1 MRKMILTASIAL
13 VALAASAVP
22 AKRGLW
28 RNVQLAGGGT
38 VRVQLVGDEH
48 IHFYVSEDGTRYSLD
63 SATGLYSP
71 MSDAQMSAKTSRA
84 AARRKVIGNKMR
96 PRRVGTIDKSVF
108 QGTKKA
114 IVILAQYTDKKF
126 TADNSLDLYKKAIN
140 GINYK
145 DGDFRG
151 SVRDYFR
158 AQSNGQFDIDF
169 DVVGVCPLKY
179 PYSHYGKNVG
189 DDEPN
194 TYEMIVEACQWA
206 HNNGTDFSKYDWNG
220 DGKVDQVYV
229 IYAGLGE
236 ADGGTT
242 NTVWPHMFYLSAYEG
257 TEYYGKGLTLD
268 GVTIDT
274 YACGPEL
281 QGDGR
286 NNGVGT
292 FCHEFSHCMGFP
304 DLYDYNSSWFG
315 MGKFDLMDSG
325 SYNGDGYLPAGYSAA
340 EKSDCGWIEL
350 KDMTNITETVNVTD
364 MAPQTQNGDA
374 YIIKNKGNENEYFVV
389 EYRAKDGWD
398 AEIPGE
404 GIMITH
410 IDFDQ
415 DIWDYNTANTKGQ
428 YYKGD
433 KLYTNNHMR
442 WTIKHANNT
451 TSTDYLKQIDAL
463 YPYNSNNKLTRTS
476 KPTSSLYN
484 TNSDGTNFM
493 HVDITNMAVDEDN
506 AVASLSFVPYK
517 KSDTDNKPVVPEGDY
532 LLKETF
538 DGNNSEGGN
547 DDKWNA
553 ITSVADPVFDNEGW
567 TSAND
572 KIYGA
577 NMCIRMGTSTLPGT
591 ITSPTFTVNGT
602 ATLSFKAGAW
612 NTSKDGKTLTVTA
625 SNGSLSQGTFE
636 MKRGEWTN
644 YSTTI
649 TATGN
654 VKLTFTTSAKRFFL
668 DDVYVTNASTGIVST
683 TADTAKRTVVGYFG
697 LDGTRLLTPRKG
709 VNIVKY
715 ADGSS
720 KKVVVM

>member
-1 MRKMILTASIAL
+1 MILTASMAL
-13 VALAASAVP
+13 MALAASAVP

-71 MSDAQMSAKTSRA
+71 MSDAQMAAKTSRA

-189 DDEPN
+189 DDEPY

-268 GVTIDT
+268 GVAIDT

-315 MGKFDLMDSG
+315 MGYFDLMDSG
-325 SYNGDGYLPAGYSAA
+325 SYNGEGYLPAGYSAA

-493 HVDITNMAVDEDN
+493 HVDITNMTVDEDN

-538 DGNNSEGGN
+538 NGNNSEGGN
-547 DDKWNA
+547 DNKWNA

-577 NMCIRMGTSTLPGT
+577 NECIRMGTAKLPGT

-612 NTSKDGKTLTVTA
+612 DSKGDGKTLTVTA

-697 LDGTRLLTPRKG
+697 LDGTRLQTPRKG

>member
-1 MRKMILTASIAL
+1 MKKIILTASIAL
-13 VALAASAVP
+13 MALAASAVP
-22 AKRGLW
+22 AKRGQW
-28 RNVQLAGGGT
+28 RNVQLADGGT
-38 VRVQLVGDEH
+38 ARVQLVGDEH
-48 IHFYVSEDGTRYSLD
+48 MHFYVSEDGTRYSLD

-145 DGDFRG
+145 GGDFRG

-169 DVVGVCPLKY
+169 DVVGVCPLKKN
-179 PYSHYGKNVG
+179 YSHYGKNVG

-194 TYEMIVEACQWA
+194 AYQMIVEACQWA

-229 IYAGLGE
+229 IYAGLGQ
-236 ADGGTT
+236 ADGGAV

-257 TEYYGKGLTLD
+257 TEYYNKGLTLD

-315 MGKFDLMDSG
+315 MGYFDLMDSG
-325 SYNGDGYLPAGYSAA
+325 SYNGEGYLPAGYSAA

-374 YIIKNKGNENEYFVV
+374 YIIKNKGNKNEYFVV

-415 DIWDYNTANTKGQ
+415 DIWDYNTANTKGN

-451 TSTDYLKQIDAL
+451 TATSYLKQIDAL

-517 KSDTDNKPVVPEGDY
+517 KDDTNDKPVVPEGDY
-532 LLKETF
+532 LFKETF
-538 DGNNSEGGN
+538 NGNNSDGGN
-547 DDKWNA
+547 DSKWNN

-577 NMCIRMGTSTLPGT
+577 NECIRMGTSKLPGT

-612 NTSKDGKTLTVTA
+612 DSKGDGKTLTVTA
-625 SNGSLSQGTFE
+625 SNGSLGQGTFD
-636 MKRGEWTN
+636 MTRGAWTN

-697 LDGTRLLTPRKG
+697 LDGTRLQTPRKG
-709 VNIVKY
+709 VNIIKY

>member
-1 MRKMILTASIAL
+1 MILTASIAL
-13 VALAASAVP
+13 MALAASAVP

-28 RNVQLAGGGT
+28 RNVQLADGGT
-38 VRVQLVGDEH
+38 ARVQLVGDEH
-48 IHFYVSEDGTRYSLD
+48 MHFYVSEDGTRYSLD

-169 DVVGVCPLKY
+169 DVVGVCPLNK
-179 PYSHYGKNVG
+179 PYSYYGKNVG

-257 TEYYGKGLTLD
+257 TEYYEKGLTLD

-315 MGKFDLMDSG
+315 MGYFDLMDSG
-325 SYNGDGYLPAGYSAA
+325 SYNGEGYLPAGYSAA

-364 MAPQTQNGDA
+364 MAPQTQNGNA
-374 YIIKNKGNENEYFVV
+374 YVIKNKGNKNEYFVV

-517 KSDTDNKPVVPEGDY
+517 KGDTDNKPVVPEGDY

-538 DGNNSEGGN
+538 DKNNSEGGN
-547 DDKWNA
+547 DNKWNN

-577 NMCIRMGTSTLPGT
+577 NMCIRMGTAKLPGT

-612 NTSKDGKTLTVTA
+612 DSKGDGKTLTVTA
-625 SNGSLSQGTFE
+625 SNGSLSQGSFE

-668 DDVYVTNASTGIVST
+668 DDVCVTNASTGIVST

-697 LDGTRLLTPRKG
+697 LDGTRLQTPRKG
-709 VNIVKY
+709 INIVKY

>member
-1 MRKMILTASIAL
+1 MKKIILTASMAL
-13 VALAASAVP
+13 MALAASAVP
-22 AKRGLW
+22 AKRGQW

-38 VRVQLVGDEH
+38 ARVQLVGDEH

-145 DGDFRG
+145 EGDFRG

-229 IYAGLGE
+229 IYAGQGE

-242 NTVWPHMFYLSAYEG
+242 NTVWPHMFYLSYYEG
-257 TEYYGKGLTLD
+257 TEYYEKGLTLD

-304 DLYDYNSSWFG
+304 DLYDYNNSWFG
-315 MGKFDLMDSG
+315 MGYFDLMDSG
-325 SYNGDGYLPAGYSAA
+325 SYNGYGYLPAGYSAS

-442 WTIKHANNT
+442 WTIKHANN
-451 TSTDYLKQIDAL
+451 STNTKYIYQIDAL

-538 DGNNSEGGN
+538 DKNNSEGGN

-697 LDGTRLLTPRKG
+697 LDGTRLQTPRKG

>member
-1 MRKMILTASIAL
+1 MRKIILTASMALMAL
-13 VALAASAVP
+13 VASAVP
-22 AKRGLW
+22 AKRGQW
-28 RNVQLAGGGT
+28 RNVQLADGGT
-38 VRVQLVGDEH
+38 ARVQLVGDEH
-48 IHFYVSEDGTRYSLD
+48 MHFYVSEDGTRYSLD

-71 MSDAQMSAKTSRA
+71 MSDAQMSAKTNRA
-84 AARRKVIGNKMR
+84 AARRKVIGSKMR

-158 AQSNGQFDIDF
+158 AQSHGQFDIDF
-169 DVVGVCPLKY
+169 DVVGVCPLKKNY
-179 PYSHYGKNVG
+179 AYYGKNVG

-194 TYEMIVEACQWA
+194 AYQMIVEACQWA
-206 HNNGTDFSKYDWNG
+206 HDNGTDFSKYDWNG

-229 IYAGLGE
+229 IYAGLGQ
-236 ADGGTT
+236 ADGGAV

-315 MGKFDLMDSG
+315 MGYFDLMDSG
-325 SYNGDGYLPAGYSAA
+325 SYNGEGYLPAGYSAA

-350 KDMTNITETVNVTD
+350 KDMTDITETVNVTD

-415 DIWDYNTANTKGQ
+415 DIWDYNTANTKGN

-442 WTIKHANNT
+442 WTIKHANNST
-451 TSTDYLKQIDAL
+451 KTDYDYQIDAL

-547 DDKWNA
+547 DNKWNN

-577 NMCIRMGTSTLPGT
+577 NECIRMGTSKLPGT

-612 NTSKDGKTLTVTA
+612 DSKGDGKTLTVTA
-625 SNGSLSQGTFE
+625 SNGSLGQGTFE
-636 MKRGEWTN
+636 MTRGAWTN

-697 LDGTRLLTPRKG
+697 LDGTRLQTPRKG
-709 VNIVKY
+709 VNIIKY

>member
-1 MRKMILTASIAL
+1 MRKIILTASMALMAL
-13 VALAASAVP
+13 VASAVP
-22 AKRGLW
+22 AKRGQW
-28 RNVQLAGGGT
+28 RNVQLADGGT
-38 VRVQLVGDEH
+38 ARVQLVGDEH
-48 IHFYVSEDGTRYSLD
+48 MHFYVSEDGTRYSLD

-71 MSDAQMSAKTSRA
+71 MSDAQMSAKTNRA

-145 DGDFRG
+145 EGDFRG

-158 AQSNGQFDIDF
+158 AQSHGQFDIDF
-169 DVVGVCPLKY
+169 DVVGVCPLKKNY
-179 PYSHYGKNVG
+179 AYYGKNVG

-194 TYEMIVEACQWA
+194 AYQMIVEACQWA

-229 IYAGLGE
+229 IYAGLGQ
-236 ADGGTT
+236 ADGGAV

-315 MGKFDLMDSG
+315 MGYFDLMDSG
-325 SYNGDGYLPAGYSAA
+325 SYNGEGYLPAGYSAA

-451 TSTDYLKQIDAL
+451 TATSYLKQIDAL

-517 KSDTDNKPVVPEGDY
+517 KDDTNDKPVVPEGDY
-532 LLKETF
+532 LFKETF

-547 DDKWNA
+547 DNKWNN

-577 NMCIRMGTSTLPGT
+577 NECIRMGTSKLPGT

-612 NTSKDGKTLTVTA
+612 DSKGDGKTLTITA
-625 SNGSLSQGTFE
+625 SNGSLCQGTFD
-636 MKRGEWTN
+636 MTRGAWTDF
-644 YSTTI
+644 STTI

-697 LDGTRLLTPRKG
+697 LDGTRLQTPRKG
-709 VNIVKY
+709 VNIIKY

>member
-1 MRKMILTASIAL
+1 MILTASIAL
-13 VALAASAVP
+13 MALAASAVP

-28 RNVQLAGGGT
+28 RNVQLADGGT
-38 VRVQLVGDEH
+38 ARVQLVGDEH

-84 AARRKVIGNKMR
+84 AARRKVIGSKMR

-169 DVVGVCPLKY
+169 DVVGVCPLKK

-189 DDEPN
+189 DDEPY

-242 NTVWPHMFYLSAYEG
+242 NTVWPHMFYLSAYKD
-257 TEYYGKGLTLD
+257 TEYYEKGLTLD
-268 GVTIDT
+268 GVAIDT

-315 MGKFDLMDSG
+315 MGYFDLMDSG

-350 KDMTNITETVNVTD
+350 KDMTNITETVNVTG

-442 WTIKHANNT
+442 WTIKHANNST
-451 TSTDYLKQIDAL
+451 KTDYDYQIDAL

-538 DGNNSEGGN
+538 NGNNSEGGN
-547 DDKWNA
+547 DNKWNA
-553 ITSVADPVFDNEGW
+553 ITSVANPVFDNEGW

-577 NMCIRMGTSTLPGT
+577 NECIRMGTAKLPGT

-612 NTSKDGKTLTVTA
+612 DSKGDGKTLTVTA
-625 SNGSLSQGTFE
+625 SNGSLSQGSFE

-697 LDGTRLLTPRKG
+697 LDGTRLQTPRKG

>member
-1 MRKMILTASIAL
+1 MKKIILTASMAL
-13 VALAASAVP
+13 MALAASAVP
-22 AKRGLW
+22 AKRGQW
-28 RNVQLAGGGT
+28 RNVQLANGGT
-38 VRVQLVGDEH
+38 ARVQLVGDEH
-48 IHFYVSEDGTRYSLD
+48 MHFYVSEDGTRYSLD

-71 MSDAQMSAKTSRA
+71 MSDAQMSAKT
-84 AARRKVIGNKMR
+84 RRKVIGNKMR

-189 DDEPN
+189 DDEPY

-242 NTVWPHMFYLSAYEG
+242 NTVWPHMFYLSYYEG
-257 TEYYGKGLTLD
+257 TEYYEKGLTLD

-315 MGKFDLMDSG
+315 MGYFDLMDSG

-517 KSDTDNKPVVPEGDY
+517 KGDTDNKPVVPEGDY

-538 DGNNSEGGN
+538 DKNNSEGGN

-577 NMCIRMGTSTLPGT
+577 NECIRMGTSKLPGT

-612 NTSKDGKTLTVTA
+612 DSKGDGKTLTVTA

-636 MKRGEWTN
+636 MTRGEWTN

-697 LDGTRLLTPRKG
+697 LDGTRLQTPRKG

>member
-1 MRKMILTASIAL
+1 MRKIILTASMALMAL
-13 VALAASAVP
+13 VASAVP
-22 AKRGLW
+22 AKRGQW
-28 RNVQLAGGGT
+28 RNVQLADGGT
-38 VRVQLVGDEH
+38 ARVQLVGDEH
-48 IHFYVSEDGTRYSLD
+48 MHFYVSEDGTRYSLD

-71 MSDAQMSAKTSRA
+71 MSDAQMSAKTNRA
-84 AARRKVIGNKMR
+84 TARRKVIGNKMR

-108 QGTKKA
+108 RGTKKA

-145 DGDFRG
+145 GGDFRG

-169 DVVGVCPLKY
+169 DVVGVCPLKKNY
-179 PYSHYGKNVG
+179 AYYGKNVG

-194 TYEMIVEACQWA
+194 AYQMIVEACQWA
-206 HNNGTDFSKYDWNG
+206 HDNGTDFSKYDWNG

-229 IYAGLGE
+229 IYAGLGQ
-236 ADGGTT
+236 ADGGAV

-315 MGKFDLMDSG
+315 MGYFDLMDSG
-325 SYNGDGYLPAGYSAA
+325 SYNGEGYLPAGYSAA

-451 TSTDYLKQIDAL
+451 TATSYLKQIDAL

-517 KSDTDNKPVVPEGDY
+517 KDDTNDKPVVPDGDY
-532 LLKETF
+532 LFKETF

-547 DDKWNA
+547 DNKWNN

-567 TSAND
+567 TSTND

-577 NMCIRMGTSTLPGT
+577 NECIRMGTSKLPGT

-612 NTSKDGKTLTVTA
+612 DSKGDGKTLTVTA
-625 SNGSLSQGTFE
+625 SNGSLSQGTFD
-636 MKRGEWTN
+636 MTRGAWTN

-697 LDGTRLLTPRKG
+697 LDGTRLQTPRKG

>member
-1 MRKMILTASIAL
+1 MILTASIAL
-13 VALAASAVP
+13 MALAASAVP

-38 VRVQLVGDEH
+38 ARVQLVGDEH
-48 IHFYVSEDGTRYSLD
+48 MHFYVSEDGTRYSLD

-71 MSDAQMSAKTSRA
+71 MSDAQMAAKTSRA

-169 DVVGVCPLKY
+169 DVVGVCPLKKNY
-179 PYSHYGKNVG
+179 AYYGKNVG
-189 DDEPN
+189 DDEPY

-236 ADGGTT
+236 ADGGAA

-268 GVTIDT
+268 GVAIDT

-315 MGKFDLMDSG
+315 MGYFDLMDSG
-325 SYNGDGYLPAGYSAA
+325 SYNGEGYLPAGYSAA

-493 HVDITNMAVDEDN
+493 HVDITNMAVDDEN
-506 AVASLSFVPYK
+506 VVASLSFVPYK

-538 DGNNSEGGN
+538 DKNKGKGGN
-547 DDKWNA
+547 DDKWNS
-553 ITSVADPVFDNEGW
+553 ISGGADPVFDNEGW

-577 NMCIRMGTSTLPGT
+577 YECIRMGTSDVAGT
-591 ITSPTFTVNGT
+591 VTSPTFTVNGT

-612 NTSKDGKTLTVTA
+612 DSKSDGKKLTVTA
-625 SNGSLSQGTFE
+625 SNGSLTQGTFE
-636 MKRGEWTN
+636 MTRGAWTN

-697 LDGTRLLTPRKG
+697 LDGTRLQTPRKG

>member
-1 MRKMILTASIAL
+1 MILTASIAL

>member
-1 MRKMILTASIAL
+1 MRKIILTASIAL

-22 AKRGLW
+22 AKRGQW
-28 RNVQLAGGGT
+28 RNVQLADGGT
-38 VRVQLVGDEH
+38 ARVQLVGDEH
-48 IHFYVSEDGTRYSLD
+48 MHFYVSEDGTRYSLD
-63 SATGLYSP
+63 SATRLYSP

-169 DVVGVCPLKY
+169 DVVGVCPLKKNY
-179 PYSHYGKNVG
+179 AYYGKNVG

-194 TYEMIVEACQWA
+194 TYQMIVEACQWA
-206 HNNGTDFSKYDWNG
+206 HDNGTDFSKYDWNG

-229 IYAGLGE
+229 IYAGLGQ

-257 TEYYGKGLTLD
+257 TEYYEKGLTLD

-315 MGKFDLMDSG
+315 MGYFDLMDSG
-325 SYNGDGYLPAGYSAA
+325 SYNGEGYLPAGYSAA

-364 MAPQTQNGDA
+364 MASQTQNGDA

-476 KPTSSLYN
+476 KTTSSLYN

-547 DDKWNA
+547 DNKWNN

-577 NMCIRMGTSTLPGT
+577 NMCIRMGTAKLPGT

-612 NTSKDGKTLTVTA
+612 DSKGDGKTLTVTA
-625 SNGSLSQGTFE
+625 SNGSLSQGSFE
-636 MKRGEWTN
+636 MTRGEWTN

-668 DDVYVTNASTGIVST
+668 DDVCVTNASTGIVST

-697 LDGTRLLTPRKG
+697 LDGTRLQTPRKG

>member
-1 MRKMILTASIAL
+1 MILTASIAL

-22 AKRGLW
+22 AKRGQW

-38 VRVQLVGDEH
+38 ARVQLVGDEH
-48 IHFYVSEDGTRYSLD
+48 MHFYVSEDGTRYSLD

-257 TEYYGKGLTLD
+257 TEYYEKGLTLD

-315 MGKFDLMDSG
+315 MGYFDLMDSG

-350 KDMTNITETVNVTD
+350 KDMTNITETVNITD

-415 DIWDYNTANTKGQ
+415 DIWDYNTANTKGP

-538 DGNNSEGGN
+538 NGNNSEGGN

-577 NMCIRMGTSTLPGT
+577 NMCIRMGTAKLPGT

-612 NTSKDGKTLTVTA
+612 DSKGDGKTLTVTA
-625 SNGSLSQGTFE
+625 SNGSLSQGSFE

-697 LDGTRLLTPRKG
+697 LDGTRLQTPRKG
-709 VNIVKY
+709 INIVKY

>member
-1 MRKMILTASIAL
+1 MRKIILTASMALMAL
-13 VALAASAVP
+13 VASAVP
-22 AKRGLW
+22 AKRGQW
-28 RNVQLAGGGT
+28 RNVQLADGGT
-38 VRVQLVGDEH
+38 ARVQLVGDEH
-48 IHFYVSEDGTRYSLD
+48 MHFYVSEDGTRYSLD

-71 MSDAQMSAKTSRA
+71 MSDAQMSAKTNRA

-169 DVVGVCPLKY
+169 DVVGVCPLKKNY
-179 PYSHYGKNVG
+179 AYYGKNVG

-194 TYEMIVEACQWA
+194 AYQMIVEACQWA

-229 IYAGLGE
+229 IYAGLGQ
-236 ADGGTT
+236 ADGGAV

-315 MGKFDLMDSG
+315 MGYFDLMDSG
-325 SYNGDGYLPAGYSAA
+325 SYNGEGYLPAGYSAA

-451 TSTDYLKQIDAL
+451 TATSYLKQIDAL

-493 HVDITNMAVDEDN
+493 HVDITNIAVDEDN

-517 KSDTDNKPVVPEGDY
+517 KDDTNDKPVVPEGDY
-532 LLKETF
+532 LFKETF

-547 DDKWNA
+547 DNKWNN

-567 TSAND
+567 TSTND

-577 NMCIRMGTSTLPGT
+577 NECIRMGTSKLPGT

-612 NTSKDGKTLTVTA
+612 DSKGDGKTLTVTA

-636 MKRGEWTN
+636 MTRGAWTN

-697 LDGTRLLTPRKG
+697 LDGTRLQTPRKG

>member
-1 MRKMILTASIAL
+1 MRKIILTASMALMAL
-13 VALAASAVP
+13 VASAVP
-22 AKRGLW
+22 AKRGQW
-28 RNVQLAGGGT
+28 RNVQLADGGT
-38 VRVQLVGDEH
+38 ARVQLVGDEH
-48 IHFYVSEDGTRYSLD
+48 MHFYVSEDGTRYSLD

-71 MSDAQMSAKTSRA
+71 MSDAQMSAKTNRA

-169 DVVGVCPLKY
+169 DVVGVCPLKKNY
-179 PYSHYGKNVG
+179 AYYGKNVG

-194 TYEMIVEACQWA
+194 AYQMIVEACQWA

-229 IYAGLGE
+229 IYAGLGQ
-236 ADGGTT
+236 ADGGAV

-257 TEYYGKGLTLD
+257 TEYYNKGLTLD
-268 GVTIDT
+268 GVAIDT

-315 MGKFDLMDSG
+315 MGYFDLMDSG
-325 SYNGDGYLPAGYSAA
+325 SYNGEGYLPAGYSAA

-350 KDMTNITETVNVTD
+350 KDITNITETVNVTD

-374 YIIKNKGNENEYFVV
+374 YIIKNKGNKNEYFVV

-415 DIWDYNTANTKGQ
+415 DIWDYNTANTKGP

-451 TSTDYLKQIDAL
+451 TATSYLKQIDAL

-517 KSDTDNKPVVPEGDY
+517 KDDTNDKPVVPDGDY
-532 LLKETF
+532 LFKETF

-547 DDKWNA
+547 DNKWNN

-567 TSAND
+567 TSTND

-577 NMCIRMGTSTLPGT
+577 NECIRMGTSKLPGT

-612 NTSKDGKTLTVTA
+612 DSKGDGKTLTVTA
-625 SNGSLSQGTFE
+625 SNGSLSQGTFD
-636 MKRGEWTN
+636 MTRGAWTN

-697 LDGTRLLTPRKG
+697 LDGTRLQTPRKG

>member
-13 VALAASAVP
+13 MALAASAVP

-28 RNVQLAGGGT
+28 RNVQLADGGT
-38 VRVQLVGDEH
+38 ARVQLVGDEH

-96 PRRVGTIDKSVF
+96 PRRVGTIDKNVF

-126 TADNSLDLYKKAIN
+126 GADNSLDLYKKAIN

-169 DVVGVCPLKY
+169 DVVGVCPLKKDY
-179 PYSHYGKNVG
+179 AYYGKNVG

-194 TYEMIVEACQWA
+194 TYKMIVEACQWA
-206 HNNGTDFSKYDWNG
+206 HDNGTDFSKYDWNG

-257 TEYYGKGLTLD
+257 TEYYEKGLTLD

-315 MGKFDLMDSG
+315 MGYFDLMDSG
-325 SYNGDGYLPAGYSAA
+325 SYNGEGYLPAGYSAA

-350 KDMTNITETVNVTD
+350 KDMTNITETVNVTG

-538 DGNNSEGGN
+538 DKNNSEGGN
-547 DDKWNA
+547 DNKWNN

-577 NMCIRMGTSTLPGT
+577 NECIRMGTAKLPGT

-612 NTSKDGKTLTVTA
+612 DSKGDGKTLTVTA
-625 SNGSLSQGTFE
+625 SNGSLSQGSFE

-697 LDGTRLLTPRKG
+697 LDGTRLQTPRKG

>member
-1 MRKMILTASIAL
+1 MRKIILTASMALMAL
-13 VALAASAVP
+13 VASAVP
-22 AKRGLW
+22 AKRGQW
-28 RNVQLAGGGT
+28 RNVQLADGGT
-38 VRVQLVGDEH
+38 ARVQLVGDEH
-48 IHFYVSEDGTRYSLD
+48 MHFYVSEDGTRYSFD

-71 MSDAQMSAKTSRA
+71 MSDAQMSAKTNRA
-84 AARRKVIGNKMR
+84 AARRKVIGSKMR

-189 DDEPN
+189 DDEPY

-236 ADGGTT
+236 ADGGAA

-268 GVTIDT
+268 GVAIDT

-315 MGKFDLMDSG
+315 MGYFDLMDSG

-350 KDMTNITETVNVTD
+350 KDMTNITETVNVTG

-442 WTIKHANNT
+442 WTIKHANNST
-451 TSTDYLKQIDAL
+451 KTDYDYQIDAL

-517 KSDTDNKPVVPEGDY
+517 KDDTNDKPVVPEGDY
-532 LLKETF
+532 LFKETF

-547 DDKWNA
+547 DNKWNN

-567 TSAND
+567 TSTND

-577 NMCIRMGTSTLPGT
+577 NECIRMGTSKLPGT

-612 NTSKDGKTLTVTA
+612 DSKGDGKTLTVTA
-625 SNGSLSQGTFE
+625 SNGSLSQGTFD
-636 MKRGEWTN
+636 MTRGAWTN

-697 LDGTRLLTPRKG
+697 LDGTRLQTPRKG

>member
-1 MRKMILTASIAL
+1 MILTASIAL
-13 VALAASAVP
+13 MALAASAVP

-38 VRVQLVGDEH
+38 ARVQLVGDEH

-236 ADGGTT
+236 ADGGAA

-268 GVTIDT
+268 GVAIDT

-315 MGKFDLMDSG
+315 MGYFDLMDSG
-325 SYNGDGYLPAGYSAA
+325 SYNGEGYLPAGYSAA

-538 DGNNSEGGN
+538 DKNNSEGGN
-547 DDKWNA
+547 DNKWNN

-577 NMCIRMGTSTLPGT
+577 NECIRMGTAKLPGT

-612 NTSKDGKTLTVTA
+612 DSKGDGKTLTVTA

-636 MKRGEWTN
+636 MTRGEWTN

-668 DDVYVTNASTGIVST
+668 DDVCVTNASTGIVST

-697 LDGTRLLTPRKG
+697 LDGTRLQTPRKG

>member
-1 MRKMILTASIAL
+1 MKKIILTASMALMAL
-13 VALAASAVP
+13 VASAVP
-22 AKRGLW
+22 AKRGQW
-28 RNVQLAGGGT
+28 RNVQLADGGT
-38 VRVQLVGDEH
+38 ARVQLVGDEH
-48 IHFYVSEDGTRYSLD
+48 MHFYVSEDGTRYSLD

-71 MSDAQMSAKTSRA
+71 MSDAQMSAKTNRA

-126 TADNSLDLYKKAIN
+126 TADNNLDLYKKAIN

-158 AQSNGQFDIDF
+158 AQSHGQFDIDF
-169 DVVGVCPLKY
+169 DVVGVCPLKKNY
-179 PYSHYGKNVG
+179 AYYGKNVG

-194 TYEMIVEACQWA
+194 AYQMIVEACQWA
-206 HNNGTDFSKYDWNG
+206 HDNGTDFSKYDWNG

-229 IYAGLGE
+229 IYAGLGQ
-236 ADGGTT
+236 ADGGAV

-257 TEYYGKGLTLD
+257 TEYYNKGLTLD
-268 GVTIDT
+268 GVAIDT

-315 MGKFDLMDSG
+315 MGYFDLMDSG

-415 DIWDYNTANTKGQ
+415 DIWDYNTANTKGN

-451 TSTDYLKQIDAL
+451 TATSYLKQIDAL

-517 KSDTDNKPVVPEGDY
+517 KDDTNDKPVVPDGDY
-532 LLKETF
+532 LFKETF

-547 DDKWNA
+547 DNKWNN

-567 TSAND
+567 TSTND

-577 NMCIRMGTSTLPGT
+577 NECIRMGTSKLPGT

-612 NTSKDGKTLTVTA
+612 DSKGDGKTLTVTA

-636 MKRGEWTN
+636 MTRGAWTN

-697 LDGTRLLTPRKG
+697 LDGTRLQTPRKG

>member
-1 MRKMILTASIAL
+1 MKKIILTASIAL
-13 VALAASAVP
+13 VALAVSAVP

-38 VRVQLVGDEH
+38 ARVQLVGDEH

-71 MSDAQMSAKTSRA
+71 MSDAQMAAKTSRA

-189 DDEPN
+189 NDEPN
-194 TYEMIVEACQWA
+194 SYEMIVEACQWA

-257 TEYYGKGLTLD
+257 TEYYEKGLTLD

-315 MGKFDLMDSG
+315 MGYFDLMDSG

-538 DGNNSEGGN
+538 DKNNSEGGN
-547 DDKWNA
+547 DNKWNN

-577 NMCIRMGTSTLPGT
+577 NMCIRMGTAKLPGT

-612 NTSKDGKTLTVTA
+612 DSKGDGKTLTVTA
-625 SNGSLSQGTFE
+625 SNGSLSQGSFE

-697 LDGTRLLTPRKG
+697 LDGTRLQTPRKG

>member
-1 MRKMILTASIAL
+1 MILTASMAL

-38 VRVQLVGDEH
+38 ARVQLVGDEH
-48 IHFYVSEDGTRYSLD
+48 MHFYVSEDGTRYSLD

-189 DDEPN
+189 DDEPY

-229 IYAGLGE
+229 IYAGLGQ
-236 ADGGTT
+236 ADGGAV

-315 MGKFDLMDSG
+315 MGYFDLMDSG

-415 DIWDYNTANTKGQ
+415 DIWDYNTANTKGN

-451 TSTDYLKQIDAL
+451 TATSYLKQIDAL

-517 KSDTDNKPVVPEGDY
+517 KDDTNDKPVVPEGDY
-532 LLKETF
+532 LFKETF

-547 DDKWNA
+547 DNKWNN

-567 TSAND
+567 TSTND

-577 NMCIRMGTSTLPGT
+577 NECIRMGTSKLPGA

-612 NTSKDGKTLTVTA
+612 DSKGDGKTLTVTA
-625 SNGSLSQGTFE
+625 SNGSLSQGTFD
-636 MKRGEWTN
+636 MTRGAWTN

-697 LDGTRLLTPRKG
+697 LDGTRLQTPRKG

>member
-1 MRKMILTASIAL
+1 MILTASIAL
-13 VALAASAVP
+13 MALAASAVP

-28 RNVQLAGGGT
+28 RNVQLADGGT
-38 VRVQLVGDEH
+38 ARVQLVGDEH

-71 MSDAQMSAKTSRA
+71 MSDAQMAAKTSRA

-126 TADNSLDLYKKAIN
+126 TADNNLDLYKKAIN

-189 DDEPN
+189 DDEPY
-194 TYEMIVEACQWA
+194 TYEMIVEACKWA

-257 TEYYGKGLTLD
+257 TEYYEKGLTLD

-286 NNGVGT
+286 NNGIGT

-304 DLYDYNSSWFG
+304 DLYDTGKTGWFG
-315 MGKFDLMDSG
+315 MGYFDLMDSG
-325 SYNGDGYLPAGYSAA
+325 SYNGEGYLPAGYSAA

-350 KDMTNITETVNVTD
+350 KDMTNITETVNVTG

-442 WTIKHANNT
+442 WTIKHANNST
-451 TSTDYLKQIDAL
+451 KTDYLYQINAL

-506 AVASLSFVPYK
+506 TVASLSFVPYK
-517 KSDTDNKPVVPEGDY
+517 KDDTNDKPVVPEGDY

-538 DGNNSEGGN
+538 NGNNSEGGN
-547 DDKWNA
+547 DNKWNN
-553 ITSVADPVFDNEGW
+553 IKSVADPVFDNEGW

-577 NMCIRMGTSTLPGT
+577 NMCIRIGTSNLPGT
-591 ITSPTFTVNGT
+591 ITSPTVTVNGT

-612 NTSKDGKTLTVTA
+612 DSKGDGKTLTVTA

-636 MKRGEWTN
+636 MTRGAWTN

-697 LDGTRLLTPRKG
+697 LDGTRLQTPRKG

>member
-1 MRKMILTASIAL
+1 MRRLLLTASMAIM
-13 VALAASAVP
+13 ALAASAVP
-22 AKRGLW
+22 AKRGQW
-28 RNVQLAGGGT
+28 RNVQLADGGT
-38 VRVQLVGDEH
+38 ARVQLVGDEH
-48 IHFYVSEDGTRYSLD
+48 MHFYVSEDGTRYSLD

-189 DDEPN
+189 NDEPN
-194 TYEMIVEACQWA
+194 SYEMIVEACQWA

-257 TEYYGKGLTLD
+257 TEYYEKGLTLD

-315 MGKFDLMDSG
+315 MGYFDLMDSG

-398 AEIPGE
+398 AEIPDE

-415 DIWDYNTANTKGQ
+415 DIWNYNTANTKGN

-538 DGNNSEGGN
+538 DGSKGEGGN
-547 DDKWNA
+547 DNKWNN

-577 NMCIRMGTSTLPGT
+577 YECIRMGTAKLPGT

-612 NTSKDGKTLTVTA
+612 DSKGDGKTLTVTA
-625 SNGSLSQGTFE
+625 SNGSLSQGSFE

-697 LDGTRLLTPRKG
+697 LDGTRLQTPRKG

>member
-1 MRKMILTASIAL
+1 MRKIILTASMALMAL
-13 VALAASAVP
+13 VASAVP
-22 AKRGLW
+22 AKRGQW
-28 RNVQLAGGGT
+28 RNVQLADGGT
-38 VRVQLVGDEH
+38 ARVQLVGDEH
-48 IHFYVSEDGTRYSLD
+48 MHFYVSEDGTRYSLD

-71 MSDAQMSAKTSRA
+71 MSDAQMAAKTSRA

-169 DVVGVCPLKY
+169 DVVGVCPLKKNY
-179 PYSHYGKNVG
+179 AYYGKNVG

-194 TYEMIVEACQWA
+194 AYQMIVEACQWA
-206 HNNGTDFSKYDWNG
+206 HDNGTDFSKYDWNG

-229 IYAGLGE
+229 IYAGLGQ
-236 ADGGTT
+236 ADGGAV

-315 MGKFDLMDSG
+315 MGYFDLMDSG
-325 SYNGDGYLPAGYSAA
+325 SYNGEGYLPAGYSAA

-442 WTIKHANNT
+442 WTIKHANNST
-451 TSTDYLKQIDAL
+451 KTDYDYQIDAL

-538 DGNNSEGGN
+538 NGNNSEGGN
-547 DDKWNA
+547 DNKWNN

-567 TSAND
+567 TSTND

-577 NMCIRMGTSTLPGT
+577 NECIRMGTSKLPGT

-612 NTSKDGKTLTVTA
+612 DSKGDGKTLTVTA
-625 SNGSLSQGTFE
+625 SNGSLSQGTFD
-636 MKRGEWTN
+636 MTRGAWTN

-697 LDGTRLLTPRKG
+697 LDGTRLQTPRKG

>member
-1 MRKMILTASIAL
+1 MRKIILTASMALMAL
-13 VALAASAVP
+13 VASAVP
-22 AKRGLW
+22 AKRGQW
-28 RNVQLAGGGT
+28 RNVQLADGGT
-38 VRVQLVGDEH
+38 ARVQLVGDEH
-48 IHFYVSEDGTRYSLD
+48 MHFYVSEDGTRYSLD

-71 MSDAQMSAKTSRA
+71 MSDAQMSAKTNRA
-84 AARRKVIGNKMR
+84 AARRKVIGSKMR

-169 DVVGVCPLKY
+169 DVVGVCPLKKNY
-179 PYSHYGKNVG
+179 AYYGKNVG

-194 TYEMIVEACQWA
+194 AYQMIVEACQWA

-229 IYAGLGE
+229 IYAGLGQ
-236 ADGGTT
+236 ADGGAV

-315 MGKFDLMDSG
+315 MGYFDLMDSG

-517 KSDTDNKPVVPEGDY
+517 KDDTNDKPVVPEGDY
-532 LLKETF
+532 LFKETF

-547 DDKWNA
+547 DNKWNN

-577 NMCIRMGTSTLPGT
+577 NECIRMGTSKLPGT

-612 NTSKDGKTLTVTA
+612 DSKGDGKTLTVTA
-625 SNGSLSQGTFE
+625 SNGSLSQGTFD
-636 MKRGEWTN
+636 MTRGAWTN

-697 LDGTRLLTPRKG
+697 LDGTRLQTPRKG
-709 VNIVKY
+709 VNIIKY

>member
-1 MRKMILTASIAL
+1 MILTASIAL
-13 VALAASAVP
+13 MALAASAVP

-38 VRVQLVGDEH
+38 ARVQLVGDEH
-48 IHFYVSEDGTRYSLD
+48 MHFYVSEDGTRYSLD

-71 MSDAQMSAKTSRA
+71 MSDAQMSAKTNRA

-145 DGDFRG
+145 GGDFRG

-169 DVVGVCPLKY
+169 DVVGVCPLKKNY
-179 PYSHYGKNVG
+179 AYYGKNVG

-304 DLYDYNSSWFG
+304 DLYDYNNSWFG
-315 MGKFDLMDSG
+315 MGYFDLMDSG

-364 MAPQTQNGDA
+364 MVPQTQNGDA

-517 KSDTDNKPVVPEGDY
+517 KSDTDNKPVVPEGNY

-538 DGNNSEGGN
+538 DGNKSAGGN
-547 DDKWNA
+547 DDKWSDIKSA
-553 ITSVADPVFDNEGW
+553 ADPVFDNEGW

-577 NMCIRMGTSTLPGT
+577 NKCIRMGTSALPGT

-636 MKRGEWTN
+636 MKRGAWTDF
-644 YSTTI
+644 STTI
-649 TATGN
+649 TATGD

-697 LDGTRLLTPRKG
+697 LDGTRLQTPRKG

>member
-1 MRKMILTASIAL
+1 MRKIILTASMAL
-13 VALAASAVP
+13 MALAASAVP

-38 VRVQLVGDEH
+38 ARVQLVGDEH
-48 IHFYVSEDGTRYSLD
+48 MHFYVSEDGTRYSLD

-71 MSDAQMSAKTSRA
+71 MSDAQMTAKANRA
-84 AARRKVIGNKMR
+84 AARRKVIGSKMR

-145 DGDFRG
+145 GGDFRG

-189 DDEPN
+189 DDEPY

-229 IYAGLGE
+229 IYAGLGQ
-236 ADGGTT
+236 ADGGAV

-315 MGKFDLMDSG
+315 MGYFDLMDSG
-325 SYNGDGYLPAGYSAA
+325 SYNGEGYLPAGYSAA

-374 YIIKNKGNENEYFVV
+374 YIIKNKGNKNEYFVV

-415 DIWDYNTANTKGQ
+415 DIWDYNTANTKGN

-451 TSTDYLKQIDAL
+451 TATSYLKQIDAL

-484 TNSDGTNFM
+484 ANSDGTNFM

-506 AVASLSFVPYK
+506 AKASLSFVPYK
-517 KSDTDNKPVVPEGDY
+517 KDDTNDKPVVPEGDY
-532 LLKETF
+532 LFKETF

-547 DDKWNA
+547 DNKWNN

-567 TSAND
+567 TSTND

-577 NMCIRMGTSTLPGT
+577 NECIRMGTSKLPGT

-612 NTSKDGKTLTVTA
+612 DSKGDGKTLTVTA

-636 MKRGEWTN
+636 MTRGAWTN

-697 LDGTRLLTPRKG
+697 LDGTRLQTPRKG

>member
-1 MRKMILTASIAL
+1 MRKLILTASIAL
-13 VALAASAVP
+13 MALAASAVP
-22 AKRGLW
+22 AKRGQW
-28 RNVQLAGGGT
+28 RNVQLADGGT
-38 VRVQLVGDEH
+38 ARVQLVGDEH
-48 IHFYVSEDGTRYSLD
+48 MHFYVSEDGTRYSLD

-71 MSDAQMSAKTSRA
+71 MSDAQMSAKTNRA

-169 DVVGVCPLKY
+169 DVVGVCPLKKNY
-179 PYSHYGKNVG
+179 AYYGKNVG

-194 TYEMIVEACQWA
+194 AYQMIVEACQWA

-229 IYAGLGE
+229 IYAGLGQ
-236 ADGGTT
+236 ADGGAV

-315 MGKFDLMDSG
+315 MGYFDLMDSG

-350 KDMTNITETVNVTD
+350 KDMTNITETVNVTG

-415 DIWDYNTANTKGQ
+415 DIWDYNTANTKGN

-451 TSTDYLKQIDAL
+451 TATSYLKQIDAL

-517 KSDTDNKPVVPEGDY
+517 KDDTNDKPVVPEGDY
-532 LLKETF
+532 LFKETF
-538 DGNNSEGGN
+538 NGNNSEGGN
-547 DDKWNA
+547 DNKWNN

-567 TSAND
+567 TSTND

-577 NMCIRMGTSTLPGT
+577 NECIRMGTSKLPGT

-612 NTSKDGKTLTVTA
+612 DSKGDGKTLTVTA

-636 MKRGEWTN
+636 MTRGAWTN

-697 LDGTRLLTPRKG
+697 LDGTRLQTPRKG

>member
-1 MRKMILTASIAL
+1 MILTASIAL
-13 VALAASAVP
+13 MALAASAVP

-38 VRVQLVGDEH
+38 ARVQLVGDEH
-48 IHFYVSEDGTRYSLD
+48 MHFYVSEDGTRYSLD

-315 MGKFDLMDSG
+315 MGYFDLMDSG
-325 SYNGDGYLPAGYSAA
+325 SYNGEGYLPAGYSAA

-442 WTIKHANNT
+442 WTIKHANN
-451 TSTDYLKQIDAL
+451 STNTKYIYQIDAL

-538 DGNNSEGGN
+538 NGNNSEGGN
-547 DDKWNA
+547 DNKWNN
-553 ITSVADPVFDNEGW
+553 IKSVADPVFDNEGW

-577 NMCIRMGTSTLPGT
+577 NECIRIGTAKLPGT

-612 NTSKDGKTLTVTA
+612 DSKGDGKTLTVTA

-636 MKRGEWTN
+636 MTRGAWTN

-697 LDGTRLLTPRKG
+697 LDGTRLQTPRKG

>member
-1 MRKMILTASIAL
+1 MRKIILTASMAL
-13 VALAASAVP
+13 MALAASAVP
-22 AKRGLW
+22 AKRGQW
-28 RNVQLAGGGT
+28 RNVQLADGGT
-38 VRVQLVGDEH
+38 ARVQLVGDEH
-48 IHFYVSEDGTRYSLD
+48 MHFYVSEDGTRYSLD

-71 MSDAQMSAKTSRA
+71 MSDAQMSAKTNRA
-84 AARRKVIGNKMR
+84 AARRKVIGSKMR

-169 DVVGVCPLKY
+169 DVVGVCPLKKNY
-179 PYSHYGKNVG
+179 AYYGKNVG

-194 TYEMIVEACQWA
+194 AYQMIVEACQWA

-229 IYAGLGE
+229 IYAGLGQ
-236 ADGGTT
+236 ADGGAV

-315 MGKFDLMDSG
+315 MGYFDLMDSG
-325 SYNGDGYLPAGYSAA
+325 SYNGEGYLPAGYSAA

-398 AEIPGE
+398 AEIPCE

-451 TSTDYLKQIDAL
+451 TATSYLKQIDAL

-517 KSDTDNKPVVPEGDY
+517 KDDTNDKPVVPDGDY
-532 LLKETF
+532 LFKETF

-547 DDKWNA
+547 DNKWNA

-567 TSAND
+567 TSTND

-577 NMCIRMGTSTLPGT
+577 NECIRMGTSKLPGT

-612 NTSKDGKTLTVTA
+612 DSKGDGKTLTVTA

-636 MKRGEWTN
+636 MTRGAWTN

-697 LDGTRLLTPRKG
+697 LDGTRLQTPRKG

>member
-1 MRKMILTASIAL
+1 MKKIILTASIAL
-13 VALAASAVP
+13 MALVASAVP
-22 AKRGLW
+22 AKRGQW
-28 RNVQLAGGGT
+28 RNVQLADGGT
-38 VRVQLVGDEH
+38 ARVQLVGDEH

-71 MSDAQMSAKTSRA
+71 MSDAQMSAKTNRA
-84 AARRKVIGNKMR
+84 AARHKVIGNKMR

-158 AQSNGQFDIDF
+158 AQSHGQFDIDF
-169 DVVGVCPLKY
+169 DVVGVCPLKKNY
-179 PYSHYGKNVG
+179 AYYGKNVG

-194 TYEMIVEACQWA
+194 AYQMIVEACQWA
-206 HNNGTDFSKYDWNG
+206 HDNGTDFSKYDWNG

-229 IYAGLGE
+229 IYAGLGQ
-236 ADGGTT
+236 ADGGAV

-257 TEYYGKGLTLD
+257 TEYYNKGLTLD
-268 GVTIDT
+268 GVAIDT

-315 MGKFDLMDSG
+315 MGYFDLMDSG
-325 SYNGDGYLPAGYSAA
+325 SYNGEGYLPAGYSAA

-415 DIWDYNTANTKGQ
+415 DIWDYNTANTKGP

-451 TSTDYLKQIDAL
+451 TATSYLKQIDAL

-517 KSDTDNKPVVPEGDY
+517 KDDTNDKPVVPEGDY
-532 LLKETF
+532 LFKETF

-547 DDKWNA
+547 DNKWNN

-567 TSAND
+567 TSTND

-577 NMCIRMGTSTLPGT
+577 NECIRMGTAKLPGT

-612 NTSKDGKTLTVTA
+612 DSKGDGKTLTVTA

-636 MKRGEWTN
+636 MTRGAWTN

-697 LDGTRLLTPRKG
+697 LDGTRLQTPRKG

>member
-1 MRKMILTASIAL
+1 MILTASMVL
-13 VALAASAVP
+13 MALAASAVP

-38 VRVQLVGDEH
+38 ARVQLVGDEH

-257 TEYYGKGLTLD
+257 TEYYEKGLTLD

-315 MGKFDLMDSG
+315 MGYFDLMDSG

-538 DGNNSEGGN
+538 DKNNSEGGN
-547 DDKWNA
+547 DNKWNN

-577 NMCIRMGTSTLPGT
+577 NMCIRMGTAKLPGT

-612 NTSKDGKTLTVTA
+612 DSKGDGKTLTVTA
-625 SNGSLSQGTFE
+625 SNGSLSQGSFE

>member
-1 MRKMILTASIAL
+1 MRKIILTASMALMAL
-13 VALAASAVP
+13 VASAVP
-22 AKRGLW
+22 AKRGQW
-28 RNVQLAGGGT
+28 RNVQLADGGT
-38 VRVQLVGDEH
+38 ARVQLVGDEH
-48 IHFYVSEDGTRYSLD
+48 MHFYVSEDGTRYSLD

-71 MSDAQMSAKTSRA
+71 MSDAQMSAKTNRA
-84 AARRKVIGNKMR
+84 AARRKVIGSKMR

-169 DVVGVCPLKY
+169 DVVGVCPLKKNY
-179 PYSHYGKNVG
+179 AYYGKNVG

-194 TYEMIVEACQWA
+194 AYQMIVEACQWA
-206 HNNGTDFSKYDWNG
+206 HDNGTDFSKYDWNG

-229 IYAGLGE
+229 IYAGLGQ
-236 ADGGTT
+236 ADGGAV

-315 MGKFDLMDSG
+315 MGYFDLMDSG
-325 SYNGDGYLPAGYSAA
+325 SYNGEGYLPAGYSAA

-451 TSTDYLKQIDAL
+451 TATSYLKQIDAL

-484 TNSDGTNFM
+484 ANSDGTNFM

-517 KSDTDNKPVVPEGDY
+517 KDDTNDKPVVPEGDY
-532 LLKETF
+532 LFKETF
-538 DGNNSEGGN
+538 NGNNSEGGN
-547 DDKWNA
+547 DNKWNN

-577 NMCIRMGTSTLPGT
+577 NECIRMGTSKLPGT

-612 NTSKDGKTLTVTA
+612 DSKGDGKTLTVTA

-636 MKRGEWTN
+636 MTRGAWTN

-697 LDGTRLLTPRKG
+697 LDGTRLQTPRKG

>member
-1 MRKMILTASIAL
+1 MILTASMAL
-13 VALAASAVP
+13 MALAASAVP

-28 RNVQLAGGGT
+28 RNIQLAGGGT
-38 VRVQLVGDEH
+38 ARVQLVGDEH

-71 MSDAQMSAKTSRA
+71 MSDAQMAAKTSRA

-257 TEYYGKGLTLD
+257 TEYYEKGLTLD

-315 MGKFDLMDSG
+315 MGYFDLMDSG

-538 DGNNSEGGN
+538 DKNNSEGGN
-547 DDKWNA
+547 DNKWNN
-553 ITSVADPVFDNEGW
+553 IISVADPVFDNEGW

-577 NMCIRMGTSTLPGT
+577 NMCIRMGTAKLPGT

-612 NTSKDGKTLTVTA
+612 DSKGDGKTLTVTA
-625 SNGSLSQGTFE
+625 SNGSLSQGSFE

-654 VKLTFTTSAKRFFL
+654 VKLTFATSAKRFFL

-697 LDGTRLLTPRKG
+697 LDGTRLQTPRKG